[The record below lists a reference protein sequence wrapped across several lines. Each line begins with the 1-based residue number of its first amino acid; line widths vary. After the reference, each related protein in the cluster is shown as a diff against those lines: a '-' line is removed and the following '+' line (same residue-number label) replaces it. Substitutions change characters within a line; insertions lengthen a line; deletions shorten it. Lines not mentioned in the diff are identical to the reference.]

1 VIRIVARGVRSVVGI
16 EAALAGVDVMSS
28 VDAVVAMVAEA
39 GAMELRELS
48 IARSRVGSTRRRL
61 CCRR

>member
-16 EAALAGVDVMSS
+16 EAALAGVDAMSS
-28 VDAVVAMVAEA
+28 GDAVA
-39 GAMELRELS
+39 AMELRELS
-48 IARSRVGSTRRRL
+48 IARSRVGSIQRRL